1 MIPPL
6 EKTNM
11 ANYKMM
17 GLSAADIAVTFLLKA
32 VAEHRD
38 TYSPLRSIS
47 THLNVAGFE
56 TLYVRAFPAAAIP
69 RLVISSLSIPEANSN
84 KGVFTAFHDR
94 LMQRAQGF
102 QAFIIEY
109 ENVTSARLLNYLY
122 RTSNFAFL
130 GGRLREFERDRL
142 TRSYIG
148 EAARIESQDD
158 GCMLITSP
166 CVVIPVSFY
175 HWIVYATAAAASTPR
190 VPLNPLYYDHVTN
203 DVEDCERW
211 GGDYPC
217 TITTV
222 TAGGLAALNLIV
234 RGAPDNLDLD
244 ELKDWLTRYPF
255 TYHDH
260 AFAAPQRYDLTLA
273 KSRDA
278 LTKLFVTVYEKTS
291 DRVHQVTVSIKQQ

>member
-1 MIPPL
+1 
-6 EKTNM
+6 M
-11 ANYKMM
+11 AIYKMM
-17 GLSAADIAVTFLLKA
+17 GIAAADAAVSYLIKA
-32 VAEHRD
+32 AAEHRS
-38 TYSPLRSIS
+38 TYSPQRSIS
-47 THLNVAGFE
+47 AHLKAEGFE

-69 RLVISSLSIPEANSN
+69 RLVISSISLGVAHSN

-102 QAFIIEY
+102 QAFILEY

-142 TRSYIG
+142 TRSHIG

-158 GCMLITSP
+158 GCMMITSP

-175 HWIVYATAAAASTPR
+175 HWIVYATAAATNAPR

-260 AFAAPQRYDLTLA
+260 AFSAPQRYDLTLA

-291 DRVHQVTVSIKQQ
+291 DRVHQVIVSIKQQ